1 MLWLCVCVCVL
12 VRPIVHACEL
22 KTIGVCVCLLCVCVV
37 GTTFVNLYSGAKC
50 GCLCRRPSV
59 STVCVIVCV

>member
-1 MLWLCVCVCVL
+1 M
-12 VRPIVHACEL
+12 HACEL

-59 STVCVIVCV
+59 SAVCVIVCV